1 MVENVPGAGGIVAA
15 NLVAKTSP
23 DGHVLMFGDSG
34 AMAINPAL
42 NPNLGYDPI
51 KDFTPIT
58 ALVTL
63 PTILVVHPDVP
74 AKTLDEFVAL
84 AKKQPG
90 KMSFGSAGAGSIH
103 HLTFAIFAERAGIEL
118 LHVPYRGGSAMVNGV
133 LTGEIQ
139 AGWSGIPN
147 VMELIAAG
155 KLRGLCVSTL
165 QRSPST
171 PAIPTCDE
179 IGLKGFNVAT
189 MMGMHAAAGTSPRIV
204 ARLQAEAA
212 KSMREPA
219 MADAHGA
226 ARHGDGGERHRELRG
241 VHARRHGALRAGGA
255 EAEPAAAEID
265 GARRIRLGDGPGT
278 GSPEPRCLAGLDTSR
293 VCDRAC
299 PGQGPRSSRSPGS
312 FMWRG
317 DGRVSEPVPMEPGVR
332 GRSLFPEESGM
343 RVECEK
349 SGAALLT
356 FLSRR

>member
-1 MVENVPGAGGIVAA
+1 MSMKISIVAAFALALGLSSAATAQDDAWPTRPVRLVAAAGPGGNPDVLARLLADKFATAFGKPFVVENVPGAGGIVAA

-51 KDFTPIT
+51 RDFTPIT

-63 PTILVVHPDVP
+63 PTILVIHPDVP

-84 AKKQPG
+84 AKSQPG

-165 QRSPST
+165 RRSPST
-171 PAIPTCDE
+171 PAVPTCDE
-179 IGLKGFNVAT
+179 LGLKGFNFAT
-189 MMGMHAAAGTSPRIV
+189 TMGMHAAAGTSPRIV

-219 MADAHGA
+219 MAARMAQLGMVMEENGTANYA
-226 ARHGDGGERHRELRG
+226 AFMRDDM
-241 VHARRHGALRAGGA
+241 ARYEQAVKKLNLQQ
-255 EAEPAAAEID
+255 P
-265 GARRIRLGDGPGT
+265 
-278 GSPEPRCLAGLDTSR
+278 
-293 VCDRAC
+293 
-299 PGQGPRSSRSPGS
+299 
-312 FMWRG
+312 
-317 DGRVSEPVPMEPGVR
+317 
-332 GRSLFPEESGM
+332 
-343 RVECEK
+343 K
-349 SGAALLT
+349 
-356 FLSRR
+356 